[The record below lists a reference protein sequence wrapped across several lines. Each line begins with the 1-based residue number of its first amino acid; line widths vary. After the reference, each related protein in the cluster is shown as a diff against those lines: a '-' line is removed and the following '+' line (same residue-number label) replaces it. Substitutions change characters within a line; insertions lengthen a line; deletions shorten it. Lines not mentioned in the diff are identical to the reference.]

1 VGAPRPSRLR
11 ELGSHPEDGEPVHL
25 HDGPYGLYVKHGK
38 VNASLPKGIPAEA
51 VTLEMAL
58 QVLAEKEVSSAEVK
72 GKSRSTGK
80 AGSSVSKTQ
89 AKTASSSPTA
99 QPAGDAVPQ
108 KRRKAQTTSTGGG
121 MAKEPQANGSAQVG
135 SRPTIVKITPKAPA

>member
-72 GKSRSTGK
+72 GKSRSTASAGK
-80 AGSSVSKTQ
+80 AQ
-89 AKTASSSPTA
+89 AKAASSSPTA

-135 SRPTIVKITPKAPA
+135 SRSTIVRITPKARA